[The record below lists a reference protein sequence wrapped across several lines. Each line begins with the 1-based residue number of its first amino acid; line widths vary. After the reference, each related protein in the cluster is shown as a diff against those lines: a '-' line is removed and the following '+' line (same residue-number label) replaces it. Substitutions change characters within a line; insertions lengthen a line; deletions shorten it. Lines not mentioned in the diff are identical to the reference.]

1 MNKSFLTNMVAGF
14 TALAGLFP
22 IYNEFV
28 FFTGLFAL
36 SGSITNWFA
45 IYMLFDKV
53 PGIYG
58 SGVIPRNFTTF
69 KTGIKE
75 MVVKEFFNGNSFEKF
90 VRSNQDSLKAEI
102 QKKLNFDKIFLK
114 FTEAIDESSLGG
126 LLEIIGGK
134 KALDPLKEPFRKKL
148 VIALSE
154 QFESWSENQTKGNE
168 EIKEK
173 LERLIEDRLN
183 EIGPNEVKLILKKMI
198 SKHLGWL
205 VVWGGVFG
213 AVIGLLSALVLSEF

>member
-14 TALAGLFP
+14 TTVAGLFP

-102 QKKLNFDKIFLK
+102 QKKLNFEKIFLK
-114 FTEAIDESSLGG
+114 FTDAIDESSLGG

-148 VIALSE
+148 VIAISE
-154 QFESWSENQTKGNE
+154 QFESWAENQTKGNE